1 MKKTSIHLLLAA
13 SALLS
18 GCATNNTLYGWGSYE
33 PQVYEYFKGESPEQQ
48 ILVLESHLKETESKG
63 EKIPPGFHAHLGLLY
78 AKVGKDADFQAML
91 AQEKRLYPESSTY
104 INNLNN
110 KFKK

>member
-1 MKKTSIHLLLAA
+1 MKNIKIYFLLTASLVLA
-13 SALLS
+13 
-18 GCATNNTLYGWGSYE
+18 GCATNKTLYGWGQYE

-63 EKIPPGFHAHLGLLY
+63 EKIPPGFYAHLGLLY
-78 AKVGKDADFQAML
+78 AKVGKDAEFRIML
-91 AQEKRLYPESSTY
+91 EQEKQLYPESSKY